1 MTLKTSFTVGIAVA
15 ALVVG
20 VQTASA
26 APTPDASDRTSLVQP
41 DFGQNFLYPG
51 GYPQSGHGYLGNQPA
66 SASAVGSGSEIE
78 YPGGYPQSGH
88 GYLGNQPASASAV
101 GSGREIEYPGGYP
114 QSGHGYLGNQPASAS
129 AVGSGSE
136 IDWPQLGVGFGV
148 GIAVLLGLILTVR
161 IGRSHPVAH

>member
-1 MTLKTSFTVGIAVA
+1 MTLKTSLVVGLAAA

-26 APTPDASDRTSLVQP
+26 APTSNASDGTSLVRP

-51 GYPQSGHGYLGNQPA
+51 GYPQSGHGYLGKAPA
-66 SASAVGSGSEIE
+66 SASPVQPDFGQSLL

-88 GYLGNQPASASAV
+88 GYLGNPPASASAV
-101 GSGREIEYPGGYP
+101 GSD
-114 QSGHGYLGNQPASAS
+114 
-129 AVGSGSE
+129 SE
-136 IDWPQLGVGFGV
+136 IGWPQLLGVGFAV
-148 GIAVLLGLILTVR
+148 GMAVLLGLILTVR

>member
-1 MTLKTSFTVGIAVA
+1 MTLKTSFVVGLAVA

-26 APTPDASDRTSLVQP
+26 APTPDASDNASLVQP
-41 DFGQNFLYPG
+41 DFGQDFLYPG
-51 GYPQSGHGYLGNQPA
+51 GYPQSGHGYLGNPPA

-88 GYLGNQPASASAV
+88 GYLGNP
-101 GSGREIEYPGGYP
+101 
-114 QSGHGYLGNQPASAS
+114 PASAS

-136 IDWPQLGVGFGV
+136 IDWPQLGIGFGV
-148 GIAVLLGLILTVR
+148 GMAVLLGLILTVR